1 MGFFRAT
8 RHNKIE
14 IVKYLLKQNVDAD
27 AKNINNQ
34 TALHN
39 ACFKGAHEIVKALL
53 EHGVSYDSKN
63 LDGDC
68 PAHLAV
74 KGNFVVKTTLL
85 DLPYYFIWLNIWQEF
100 LICIHI
106 RMPQVGQLNV

>member
-1 MGFFRAT
+1 MKQFLELNQWFFRAT

-14 IVKYLLKQNVDAD
+14 IVKYLLKQNVDAN

-39 ACFKGAHEIVKALL
+39 ACFKGAHEIVKLL
-53 EHGVSYDSKN
+53 LDHGVIYDSKN
-63 LDGDC
+63 LDGDK

-74 KGNFVVKTTLL
+74 KGKHILNYFFLSCSLFVSRNCQ
-85 DLPYYFIWLNIWQEF
+85 I
-100 LICIHI
+100 
-106 RMPQVGQLNV
+106 

>member
-39 ACFKGAHEIVKALL
+39 ACFKGAHEIVKLL
-53 EHGVSYDSKN
+53 LDHGVIYDSKN
-63 LDGDC
+63 LDGDK

-74 KGNFVVKTTLL
+74 KGKHILNYFFLSCSLFVSRNCQ
-85 DLPYYFIWLNIWQEF
+85 I
-100 LICIHI
+100 
-106 RMPQVGQLNV
+106 

>member
-1 MGFFRAT
+1 MQIEHYVFQIFYSIINGFFRAT

-39 ACFKGAHEIVKALL
+39 ACFKGAHEIVKLL
-53 EHGVSYDSKN
+53 LDHGVIYDSKN
-63 LDGDC
+63 LDGDK

-74 KGNFVVKTTLL
+74 KGKHTLNYFFLSCSLFVSRNCQ
-85 DLPYYFIWLNIWQEF
+85 I
-100 LICIHI
+100 
-106 RMPQVGQLNV
+106 

>member
-1 MGFFRAT
+1 MVFRAT

-39 ACFKGAHEIVKALL
+39 ACFKGAHEIVQVLL

-74 KGNFVVKTTLL
+74 KGKTCKKYATLQ
-85 DLPYYFIWLNIWQEF
+85 FIAILF
-100 LICIHI
+100 YLAKYLARVFICMHNCIYICH
-106 RMPQVGQLNV
+106 RWVN

>member
-1 MGFFRAT
+1 MQIEQYVFQIFYSIINGFFRAT

-39 ACFKGAHEIVKALL
+39 ACFKGAHEIVKLL
-53 EHGVSYDSKN
+53 LDHGVIYDSKN
-63 LDGDC
+63 LDGDK

-74 KGNFVVKTTLL
+74 KGKHLLNYFLLSCSLFVSR
-85 DLPYYFIWLNIWQEF
+85 N
-100 LICIHI
+100 
-106 RMPQVGQLNV
+106 

>member
-39 ACFKGAHEIVKALL
+39 ACFKGAHEIVKL
-53 EHGVSYDSKN
+53 
-63 LDGDC
+63 
-68 PAHLAV
+68 
-74 KGNFVVKTTLL
+74 LL
-85 DLPYYFIWLNIWQEF
+85 DHGLR
-100 LICIHI
+100 LIVIQTVRWSRYTQC
-106 RMPQVGQLNV
+106 